1 MIEQIIQLDHQ
12 LFFAINNGLSNFFFD
27 WLMPILR
34 NKYVWI
40 PLYIFIIAFSIK
52 KYKIKGVYLVLFL
65 SATAGFADFTSA
77 KVMKPA
83 FERLRPCNDEALKDR
98 VIARVG
104 CGSGKSFPSTHATD
118 HFAIAV
124 FLISIF
130 YKRWRPM
137 LSLGIL
143 WAASISFA
151 QVYVGVHFPLDITVG
166 ALYGSLI
173 GYIFA
178 SLYNRYVQLPDKHIQ
193 QPKI

>member
-1 MIEQIIQLDHQ
+1 MIDQIIHFDQEI
-12 LFFAINNGLSNFFFD
+12 FFFVNKSLANGFFD

-40 PLYIFIIAFSIK
+40 PLYIFIIAFCTW
-52 KYKIKGVYLVLFL
+52 KYRIKGLYIILFL
-65 SATAGFADFTSA
+65 SACVGFADFTSA
-77 KVMKPA
+77 KVLKPT
-83 FERLRPCNDEALKDR
+83 FDRLRPCNDEWVKPQM
-98 VIARVG
+98 IARVT

-124 FLISIF
+124 FLIGIF
-130 YKRWRPM
+130 YRRWKPIM
-137 LSLGIL
+137 TIGII

-151 QVYVGVHFPLDITVG
+151 QVYVGVHYPIDITVG

-178 SLYNRYVQLPDKHIQ
+178 RLFMKYIGFQEQKSNLN
-193 QPKI
+193 

>member
-40 PLYIFIIAFSIK
+40 PLYLFIIVVAIK
-52 KYKIKGVYLVLFL
+52 KYKIKGVYLILFL
-65 SATAGFADFTSA
+65 SATVGIADSTSA
-77 KVMKPA
+77 KILKPA
-83 FERLRPCNDEALKDR
+83 FERVRPCNDEALKDR
-98 VIARVG
+98 VITRVG

-124 FLISIF
+124 FLIAIF
-130 YKRWRPM
+130 YQRWKPM
-137 LSLGIL
+137 FYLGVL
-143 WAASISFA
+143 WATSISFA
-151 QVYVGVHFPLDITVG
+151 QVYVGVHFPVDITAG

-178 SLYNRYVQLPDKHIQ
+178 WLYNKYIQLPAKHVQ
-193 QPKI
+193 EPKN